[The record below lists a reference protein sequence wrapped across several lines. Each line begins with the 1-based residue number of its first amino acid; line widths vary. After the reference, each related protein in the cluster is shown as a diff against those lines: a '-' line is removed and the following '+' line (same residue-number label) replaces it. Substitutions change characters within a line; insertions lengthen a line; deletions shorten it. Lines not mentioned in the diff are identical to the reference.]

1 MFVCVCGGMC
11 VCVGGVVCVGG
22 CVCVGGL
29 CVCVCVWHMCHV
41 GCSQVKAKVLSE
53 YNFLIRL
60 LISMNVYGS

>member
-1 MFVCVCGGMC
+1 MGECTQCVCVCVWGYVC
-11 VCVGGVVCVGG
+11 VCVGGV
-22 CVCVGGL
+22 
-29 CVCVCVWHMCHV
+29 VCVCVWHMCHV

>member
-11 VCVGGVVCVGG
+11 VCGGV
-22 CVCVGGL
+22 
-29 CVCVCVWHMCHV
+29 VCVCVWHMCHV